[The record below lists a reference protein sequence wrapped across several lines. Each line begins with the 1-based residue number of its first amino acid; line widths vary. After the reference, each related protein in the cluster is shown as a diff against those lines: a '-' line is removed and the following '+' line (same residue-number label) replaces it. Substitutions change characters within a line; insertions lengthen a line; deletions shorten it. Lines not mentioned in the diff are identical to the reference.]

1 MTRCVAL
8 TGATGFIG
16 RHIAT
21 SLLAE
26 GLRVRALKRGDA
38 PLEMDPAI
46 EWVTGD
52 LGNAASLSELVRGA
66 DSVIHCA
73 GVVRGSSAEA
83 FDAVNVGG
91 TARLA
96 RAAREDGGVR
106 RFLLLSSLAAR
117 EPGLS
122 WYSASKHGA
131 EEALA
136 RGAGDDFTWAV
147 FRPTA
152 VYGPG
157 DREMRPLFLAM
168 RRGILPVLG
177 DRHGRISLLHV
188 EDLVRA
194 VTAWL
199 LRKETV
205 TGLFELHDGVSDAYN
220 WPRIAEIA
228 ESVFGRPIL
237 TVRVPAPPLFAV
249 ARVILTVARIRGT
262 APMLTPGKVRE
273 LRHRDWSCDNEAVTA
288 ALAWAPRI
296 DLATALRQGKA
307 FGA

>member
-1 MTRCVAL
+1 MTGCVAL

-16 RHIAT
+16 RHIAR

-26 GLRVRALKRGDA
+26 GVSVRALKRRNA
-38 PLEMDPAI
+38 PLETDPAV

-52 LGNAASLSELVRGA
+52 LGDAAALSELVRGA

-73 GVVRGSSAEA
+73 GVVRGSSAAA
-83 FDAVNVGG
+83 FDAVNVEG

-106 RFLLLSSLAAR
+106 RFLLVSSLAAR

-122 WYSASKHGA
+122 WYAASKHRA
-131 EEALA
+131 EEVLA
-136 RGAGDDFTWAV
+136 RCAGDGFACAV

-177 DRHGRISLLHV
+177 HRHGRISLLHV
-188 EDLVRA
+188 EDLVGA

-199 LRKETV
+199 LRRDIV
-205 TGLFELHDGVSDAYN
+205 TGVFELHDGVSDAYN

-228 ESVFGRPIL
+228 ESVFGRSIL
-237 TVRVPAPPLFAV
+237 TVPVPAPPLFAV

-288 ALAWAPRI
+288 ALAWVPRI
-296 DLATALRQGKA
+296 DLATALRQGKV